1 MYFFKQNAR
10 KSEFINL
17 RVSPPFCLFRY
28 GAGRSGQQ
36 LRLFD
41 ESRFFVEPRFFF
53 SHAFLSSRAFLSQL
67 APMCRD
73 SRGEPI
79 RSSRKKVNFTRKIDF
94 FDFLTFYVNS
104 GLYKES
110 TKLIFYN

>member
-1 MYFFKQNAR
+1 MLYF
-10 KSEFINL
+10 SL
-17 RVSPPFCLFRY
+17 SCV
-28 GAGRSGQQ
+28 
-36 LRLFD
+36 FD

-53 SHAFLSSRAFLSQL
+53 SHAFLSSRTFLSQL

-94 FDFLTFYVNS
+94 FDFLTFYVNKKS
-104 GLYKES
+104 A
-110 TKLIFYN
+110 KLIFYN